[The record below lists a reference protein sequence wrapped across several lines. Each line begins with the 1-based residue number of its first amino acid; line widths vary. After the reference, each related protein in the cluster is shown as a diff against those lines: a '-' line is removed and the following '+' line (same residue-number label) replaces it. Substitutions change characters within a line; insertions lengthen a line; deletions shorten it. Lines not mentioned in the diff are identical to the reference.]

1 MTDYSLVSSATITD
15 NGTVLTKFPRNG
27 LHEYTSTTSTWLQ
40 ATFTGGESYVPR
52 FLGSGGNPN
61 TRSGGVTSQIAI
73 IAPNTDRILNI
84 TNSSGVIQ
92 ERMSASID
100 WFEIDDSVPMW

>member
-15 NGTVLTKFPRNG
+15 NGTVLTKFSRNG
-27 LHEYTSTTSTWLQ
+27 LHEYTSTTDTWLQ
-40 ATFTGGESYVPR
+40 ATFTDGESYVPR
-52 FLGSGGNPN
+52 FLGTGGNPN
-61 TRSGGVTSQIAI
+61 TRSGGTTHQIAI